1 MTNRKHIMLSVVV
14 IFIVGLCVCIS
25 GCIDDSPYN
34 PTISVQ
40 QSHLPVY
47 SFDQRTSLQ
56 MYSYQD
62 FVQNLD
68 MYVGQP
74 VMILAHI
81 EEVHY
86 DDNSNKCY
94 GRLTLRWS
102 DRYQP
107 FFFYYN
113 GDYRIVTGNNYKL
126 YTEVYGFT
134 TYQTVLGNSVTVPA
148 VTVVDVE
155 RIY

>member
-1 MTNRKHIMLSVVV
+1 MATKKYIVVS
-14 IFIVGLCVCIS
+14 ICIALIVVMCVCIA
-25 GCIDDSPYN
+25 GCIDDNPYN

-86 DDNSNKCY
+86 IDNTDKCY

-107 FFFYYN
+107 CFLYYN

-126 YTEVYGFT
+126 
-134 TYQTVLGNSVTVPA
+134 
-148 VTVVDVE
+148 
-155 RIY
+155 